1 MRTFLPITGPGGR
14 ALTPK
19 ERVALGV
26 LAFTLILCVLTLL
39 AGERAFFATE
49 AQNPIFALAAIPSR
63 LLGGGILAF
72 YALVLIWSGL
82 LYLKGEKV
90 VQLGSLPGRL
100 FAAFGVAIGVSG
112 ALGIAELTT
121 AGAMG
126 NLVGGAVGN
135 TLGGAVGHFVLL
147 VLGLLGLSLA
157 AQGSWAAMRGAP
169 VAVAEGSSTGGGGAG
184 FAEPIDEQARL
195 RGAGEPPL
203 PDDGDPSPEA
213 RTLAVTQ
220 AMEEIE
226 RSQGVRIVDF
236 EESETESIGES
247 VDAAPAAGEETEEGE
262 VQAGLREVQ
271 SLLDSVR
278 PPEPEVRT
286 YVYPVT
292 KTDEDPETEPETETY
307 EMAVS
312 GAQEEGDAHAEA
324 DDEEEDEEEPE
335 HGFSIVEEADTI
347 EEEDEEEEEEEP
359 DEESQADGDV
369 YVRVTYS
376 ETPPVENE
384 TEEAVEE
391 ALPEEAAEVPEEEE
405 DDPYARPRLFD
416 RVLEEEEMPR
426 ADRGRPY
433 ASFDWRGR
441 PLD

>member
-121 AGAMG
+121 AGALG

-169 VAVAEGSSTGGGGAG
+169 VAVAEGSSTDGGVAG

-195 RGAGEPPL
+195 RGVGEPPL

-226 RSQGVRIVDF
+226 RSQGVRILDV
-236 EESETESIGES
+236 EQSESESVGES
-247 VDAAPAAGEETEEGE
+247 VDMAPEAGKETEEGE
-262 VQAGLREVQ
+262 VQAGLREVAD
-271 SLLDSVR
+271 LLDSVR
-278 PPEPEVRT
+278 PKEPEVTT
-286 YVYPVT
+286 YV
-292 KTDEDPETEPETETY
+292 
-307 EMAVS
+307 
-312 GAQEEGDAHAEA
+312 
-324 DDEEEDEEEPE
+324 
-335 HGFSIVEEADTI
+335 
-347 EEEDEEEEEEEP
+347 
-359 DEESQADGDV
+359 
-369 YVRVTYS
+369 
-376 ETPPVENE
+376 
-384 TEEAVEE
+384 
-391 ALPEEAAEVPEEEE
+391 
-405 DDPYARPRLFD
+405 
-416 RVLEEEEMPR
+416 
-426 ADRGRPY
+426 
-433 ASFDWRGR
+433 
-441 PLD
+441 